1 MYKKSGGRFFNFLND
16 DDDELRE
23 DADVVCGEVST
34 DTAAIFLVEG
44 DDGDWGVSCL
54 RNAMDDAVAV
64 GSAATAAAD
73 ADGPI
78 ATIGGA

>member
-1 MYKKSGGRFFNFLND
+1 MYKKSGGRFFNVLND
-16 DDDELRE
+16 DDGEDDDVRE
-23 DADVVCGEVST
+23 DAGVVCGDVST

-64 GSAATAAAD
+64 TGAD
-73 ADGPI
+73 DDDGPI